1 METFNWIWII
11 VGLLFCLWG
20 ILFFK
25 IKQIDNKLDKTE
37 FEQRMQSLEVRR
49 KEDKEDMK
57 TQLLQLK
64 HDLSERITNSEASI
78 KEYITAL
85 ISSKVGKTNKKE

>member
-37 FEQRMQSLEVRR
+37 FEQRKQSLEVRR

-64 HDLSERITNSEASI
+64 HYLSERITNSEASI
-78 KEYITAL
+78 K
-85 ISSKVGKTNKKE
+85 